1 MSGTISSPGIGSGIN
16 ISSIVQ
22 QLVQADFGPQKTQI
36 QNQQSSLK
44 SELSAYGSINGDV
57 ASIGSA
63 LSGLQN
69 LSQGYAAS
77 SSNTGVLSATAQ
89 SGAGAG
95 TYNVNVTS
103 LASAQRLA
111 STAVSSPTA
120 TLGTGTLTFQFGS
133 YGSGGFTPKSGTS
146 STQITLNSSN
156 DTLQGLADAINKANF
171 GVSATIVNNG
181 SGYQLALT
189 SKTGTDNQLN
199 ITSSASALSGFTYTG
214 GSGGMI
220 QTTAASNAALTLNGI
235 AVSSDS
241 NTIKNAVKGVNFT
254 LAGTGS
260 TTVSVAPDNNSVTNA
275 VQSFVN
281 AYNAYAKDASKYAS
295 YDPKTK
301 QAGVLLG
308 SATLRGLTSALQ
320 NGIVQNI
327 SGSSPGYSTLMDLG
341 ITANSDG
348 TLSLNTSKLTSAIN
362 ANYPAV
368 IAALKGAGQQL
379 GSVVNSM
386 TGANGVITAKTDSI
400 NQQLTDLSKQLQ
412 TVNNQASQEQ
422 QTLLKQY
429 NYMDTVVANLKNTS
443 NYLSQMLS
451 GGSGLSNSSSS
462 SSSSSGSSSKKIGG

>member
-22 QLVQADFGPQKTQI
+22 QLVQADFGPQQTQI
-36 QNQQSSLK
+36 QNQQKSLK
-44 SELSAYGSINGDV
+44 AELSAYGSINSDV
-57 ASIGSA
+57 SAIGSA

-69 LSQGYAAS
+69 LSQGYAANS
-77 SSNTGVLSATAQ
+77 TNSGVLTASAQ

-95 TYNVNVTS
+95 TYNVNVSS

-111 STAVSSPTA
+111 STAVSSPSA
-120 TLGTGTLTFQFGS
+120 SLGTGTLTFQFGS
-133 YGSGGFTPKSGTS
+133 YGSGGFTANSATS
-146 STQITLNSSN
+146 STQITLNSAN

-199 ITSSASALSGFTYTG
+199 ITSSSSALSGFTYNGGTG
-214 GSGGMI
+214 GMT

-254 LAGTGS
+254 LTGTGS
-260 TTVSVAPDNNSVTNA
+260 TTVSVAPDTNSITSA

-281 AYNAYAKDASKYAS
+281 AYNGYAKDVSKYAN

-308 SATLRGLTSALQ
+308 SATLRSLTSELQ
-320 NGIVQNI
+320 NGVVQNI
-327 SGSSPGYSTLMDLG
+327 PGASSGYSTLMDLG

-348 TLSLNTSKLTSAIN
+348 TLSLNTSKLSSAIQS
-362 ANYPAV
+362 NYPAV
-368 IAALKGAGQQL
+368 IAALTGAGKQL
-379 GSVVNSM
+379 GAAVSTM
-386 TGANGVITAKTDSI
+386 TGTNGVISAKTDSI
-400 NQQLTDLSKQLQ
+400 NQQLTNLGKQLK
-412 TVNNQASQEQ
+412 TLNNEASQEQ
-422 QTLLKQY
+422 QTLLQQY

-451 GGSGLSNSSSS
+451 GSSAG
-462 SSSSSGSSSKKIGG
+462 SSSSGSSGSSGSSSSKIGG